1 MVERAYLSR
10 IFSVLSG
17 RSNLSAQSIHGSAF
31 VASSKAFYSLSS
43 SLFAVGLFGLAI
55 QTTSFA
61 QEQTA
66 EAPALPPQG
75 LTTLD
80 EILAYGVADSLIE
93 RPYRVGE
100 QTFTLELQQGE
111 NLSLLLARA
120 GIANNDRY
128 AIAAV
133 LEEHMD
139 LRRLRPGKEFTL
151 TMRHNGLSSEL
162 RTLEVL
168 PSVDTIVLVN
178 RNPDSGV
185 YTATAIP
192 NELTSQLSA
201 GEGAITQSLFATA
214 VEQGVPDAV
223 VLRAIQAYSF
233 NVDFQRDIQPND
245 EFAILYEQDF
255 FADGTLARNGNILHA
270 RLTLS
275 GRDLELFRFEDAEGL
290 IDYYNRD
297 GESMRRFLM
306 RTPIDGARLSSRF
319 GMRRHPV
326 LGYSRMHRGID
337 FAAPSGTPIYAA
349 GDGVIDFLGTNSGYG
364 RYIRLRHNSRL
375 STAYAHMSRYGS
387 GLSQGDRVQQGDIIG
402 YVGTS
407 GLSTGPH
414 LHYEVMVSGTQVNPL
429 DVDLPTGRNL
439 EGNELAQFQGQIRDM
454 DEALQTTL
462 SSRTAATG
470 GD

>member
-1 MVERAYLSR
+1 MASPKAVTFVAAFAVCLAVS
-10 IFSVLSG
+10 STG
-17 RSNLSAQSIHGSAF
+17 QAQDEAQGSA
-31 VASSKAFYSLSS
+31 
-43 SLFAVGLFGLAI
+43 
-55 QTTSFA
+55 
-61 QEQTA
+61 
-66 EAPALPPQG
+66 APVPPQG

-80 EILAYGVADSLIE
+80 EILAHGVADSLLE

-100 QTFTLELQQGE
+100 ETITLALQDGE

-139 LRRLRPGKEFTL
+139 LRRLRAGKEFTL
-151 TMRHNGLSSEL
+151 TIRHTGLEREL
-162 RTLEVL
+162 STLEVL
-168 PSVDTIVLVN
+168 PTVDTIVVVN
-178 RNPDSGV
+178 RNAESGV
-185 YTATAIP
+185 YTARAIP
-192 NELTSQLSA
+192 NELTLQLSA
-201 GEGAITQSLFATA
+201 GAGDITQSLYATA

-223 VLRAIQAYSF
+223 ILRAIQAYSF
-233 NVDFQRDIQPND
+233 SVDFQRDIQPD
-245 EFAILYEQDF
+245 DAFAILYEQEF
-255 FADGTLARNGNILHA
+255 FADGSLARNGAILHA

-275 GRDLELFRFEDAEGL
+275 GRDLELFHYEDAEGL
-290 IDYYNRD
+290 VDYYNRD

-364 RYIRLRHNSRL
+364 RYIRLRHNNRL

-387 GLSQGDRVQQGDIIG
+387 GLSRGDRVQQGDIIG

-414 LHYEVMVSGTQVNPL
+414 LHYEVMINGAQVNPL

-439 EGNELAQFQGQIRDM
+439 EGAELADFQNQVREMERSLQAALLQGDM
-454 DEALQTTL
+454 PRQTAIL
-462 SSRTAATG
+462 SG
-470 GD
+470 E

>member
-1 MVERAYLSR
+1 M
-10 IFSVLSG
+10 
-17 RSNLSAQSIHGSAF
+17 
-31 VASSKAFYSLSS
+31 ASSKALHP
-43 SLFAVGLFGLAI
+43 LATYLI
-55 QTTSFA
+55 AASIAGVALQSTGNA
-61 QEQTA
+61 QDASNVASEI
-66 EAPALPPQG
+66 PPQG

-80 EILAYGVADSLIE
+80 EILTHGVADSLLE
-93 RPYRVGE
+93 RSYRVGV
-100 QTFTLELQQGE
+100 QTMTLALEEGE

-120 GIANNDRY
+120 GIANNARY

-139 LRRLRPGKEFTL
+139 LRRLRAGKEFTL
-151 TMRHNGLSSEL
+151 TVRHNGLGSEL
-162 RTLEVL
+162 QTLEVL

-178 RNPDSGV
+178 RNAETGV
-185 YTATAIP
+185 YTARAVP
-192 NELTSQLSA
+192 NELNGQLSA
-201 GEGAITQSLFATA
+201 GEGTITQSLYATA
-214 VEQGVPDAV
+214 VQQGVPDAV

-233 NVDFQRDIQPND
+233 NVDFQRDIQPD
-245 EFAILYEQDF
+245 DGFAILYEQDF
-255 FADGTLARNGNILHA
+255 FTDGTLARNGNILHA

-275 GRDLELFRFEDAEGL
+275 GRDLELFRYEDAEGL
-290 IDYYNRD
+290 VDYYNRD

-319 GMRRHPV
+319 GMRHHPV
-326 LGYSRMHRGID
+326 LGYSRMHRGVD

-364 RYIRLRHNSRL
+364 RFIRLRHNSRL

-414 LHYEVMVSGTQVNPL
+414 LHYEVLVNGAQVNPL
-429 DVDLPTGRNL
+429 DIDLPTGRNL
-439 EGNELAQFQGQIRDM
+439 DGSELAEFQDQVRDM
-454 DEALQTTL
+454 EVALQTAL
-462 SSRTAATG
+462 SRQTAGAES
-470 GD
+470 D

>member
-1 MVERAYLSR
+1 MASPRAVCL
-10 IFSVLSG
+10 IAAFVFFWSVPNIGHSQDE
-17 RSNLSAQSIHGSAF
+17 AQGSADP
-31 VASSKAFYSLSS
+31 VPSH
-43 SLFAVGLFGLAI
+43 
-55 QTTSFA
+55 
-61 QEQTA
+61 
-66 EAPALPPQG
+66 G

-80 EILAYGVADSLIE
+80 EILAHGVADSVHE
-93 RPYRVGE
+93 QPYRVGE
-100 QTFTLELQQGE
+100 ETFTLALQDGE

-151 TMRHNGLSSEL
+151 TIRYSGLEREMS
-162 RTLEVL
+162 TLEVL
-168 PSVDTIVLVN
+168 PTVDTIVLVN
-178 RNPDSGV
+178 RNAESGV
-185 YTATAIP
+185 YTARAVP
-192 NELTSQLSA
+192 NQLTRQLSA
-201 GEGAITQSLFATA
+201 GSGVITHSLYATA
-214 VEQGVPDAV
+214 VDQDVPDGV
-223 VLRAIQAYSF
+223 ILRAIQAYSF
-233 NVDFQRDIQPND
+233 NVDFQRDIQPDD
-245 EFAILYEQDF
+245 EFAILYEQEF
-255 FADGTLARNGNILHA
+255 FADGSLARNGDILHA

-275 GRDLELFRFEDAEGL
+275 GRDLELFRYEDAEGQV
-290 IDYYNRD
+290 DYYNRD

-306 RTPIDGARLSSRF
+306 RTPIDGARLTSRF
-319 GMRRHPV
+319 GMRRHPI

-387 GLSQGDRVQQGDIIG
+387 GLSRGDRVRQGDIIG

-407 GLSTGPH
+407 GMSTGPH
-414 LHYEVMVSGTQVNPL
+414 LHYEVLVNGAQTNPL

-439 EGNELAQFQGQIRDM
+439 EGTELAEFQSLIQEMERDM
-454 DEALQTTL
+454 EEALMQTDPL
-462 SSRTAATG
+462 HQTAILPG
-470 GD
+470 E

>member
-1 MVERAYLSR
+1 MP
-10 IFSVLSG
+10 
-17 RSNLSAQSIHGSAF
+17 SI
-31 VASSKAFYSLSS
+31 
-43 SLFAVGLFGLAI
+43 
-55 QTTSFA
+55 
-61 QEQTA
+61 
-66 EAPALPPQG
+66 PPEG
-75 LTTLD
+75 LTRLD
-80 EILAYGVADSLIE
+80 DILAHGVADSLLE

-100 QTFTLELQQGE
+100 QTVTLALQDGE

-151 TMRHNGLSSEL
+151 TLQHDGLGSEM

-168 PSVDTIVLVN
+168 PSVDTIVVVN
-178 RNPDSGV
+178 RNADTGV
-185 YTATAIP
+185 YTARAIP
-192 NELTSQLSA
+192 NELASQLSA
-201 GEGAITQSLFATA
+201 GQGAITQSLYATA
-214 VEQGVPDAV
+214 VDQGVPDAV

-275 GRDLELFRFEDAEGL
+275 GRELELFRYEDAEGL
-290 IDYYNRD
+290 VDYYNRD

-319 GMRRHPV
+319 GMRHHPV
-326 LGYSRMHRGID
+326 LGYSRMHRGVD

-414 LHYEVMVSGTQVNPL
+414 LHYEVLINGAQTNPL

-439 EGNELAQFQGQIRDM
+439 EGGEFTEFQTLIREM

-462 SSRTAATG
+462 SRQSAASQG
-470 GD
+470 N